1 MTTQPTI
8 YQIALEE
15 PSGGLASRLRVV
27 IAKVAVQDAAWCR
40 SYETLLASL
49 HEALGEGQIRH
60 PEMFIV
66 EKGTR
71 YNGPVL
77 VTGSDI
83 DIETAARNVLE
94 QAACLGAPRGLVS
107 DTDLVA
113 AVTAAECWMAA
124 LDCEDL
130 AYAAA
135 KGPDAM
141 ASAAAIL
148 ARACGEGVLPMPLDP
163 DWPACRFPMEKLLD
177 AARRCRAWSDRVLG
191 EDAWGEIVARVV
203 TDLGWFAGG
212 GTKTHEASLLLG
224 VRMQDI
230 TA

>member
-1 MTTQPTI
+1 MNAQPTI

-15 PSGGLASRLRVV
+15 PAGSLAARLRVV
-27 IAKVAVQDAAWCR
+27 IAKVAVQDTDWCR
-40 SYETLLASL
+40 SYETLIGVI
-49 HEALGEGQIRH
+49 GENDLKH

-71 YNGPVL
+71 YNGPILLSSPDVSVEDAAVVL
-77 VTGSDI
+77 HQ
-83 DIETAARNVLE
+83 
-94 QAACLGAPRGLVS
+94 QAAYLGVRGCAAGEL
-107 DTDLVA
+107 DTVA
-113 AVTAAECWMAA
+113 AVIAAECWMAA

-135 KGPDAM
+135 KGPDAI

-148 ARACGEGVLPMPLDP
+148 ARVCGEGVPTMPLDP
-163 DWPACRFPMEKLLD
+163 DWPALKFPMEKLLD
-177 AARRCRAWSDRVLG
+177 AARRARAWSDRVLG
-191 EDAWGEIVARVV
+191 EDAWNEVVGRVV

-224 VRMQDI
+224 VRMASL

>member
-1 MTTQPTI
+1 MNAQPTI
-8 YQIALEE
+8 YQIAMEE
-15 PSGGLASRLRVV
+15 PTGGLAARLRVV
-27 IAKVAVQDAAWCR
+27 IAKVAVADTNWCR
-40 SYETLLASL
+40 SYETLIGL
-49 HEALGEGQIRH
+49 LGENELKH

-71 YNGPVL
+71 YNGPILLTTPDVSLEDAAVVL
-77 VTGSDI
+77 HQ
-83 DIETAARNVLE
+83 
-94 QAACLGAPRGLVS
+94 QAAYLGVDGGFATELDTVS
-107 DTDLVA
+107 
-113 AVTAAECWMAA
+113 AVVAAECWMAA

-135 KGPDAM
+135 KGPDAI

-148 ARACGEGVLPMPLDP
+148 ARVCGEGVLPMPLDP
-163 DWPACRFPMEKLLD
+163 DWPALKFPMEKLLD
-177 AARRCRAWSDRVLG
+177 AARRGRAWSDRVLG
-191 EDAWGEIVARVV
+191 EDAWSEVVARVV

-224 VRMQDI
+224 VRMPSL

>member
-1 MTTQPTI
+1 MKAQPTI

-15 PSGGLASRLRVV
+15 PGRELAAQLRVT

-40 SYETLLASL
+40 SYETLI
-49 HEALGEGQIRH
+49 EMLGEKDLKH
-60 PEMFIV
+60 PEMFVV

-77 VTGSDI
+77 VKGVDTG
-83 DIETAARNVLE
+83 IEEVGGTLLK
-94 QAACLGAPRGLVS
+94 QAACLGAVGGGADEV
-107 DTDLVA
+107 DTVA
-113 AVTAAECWMAA
+113 AVVAAECWMAA

-130 AYAAA
+130 AFAAA
-135 KGPDAM
+135 KGPDAI

-148 ARACGEGVLPMPLDP
+148 ARVCGEGVVPMPLDP
-163 DWPACRFPMEKLLD
+163 DWPTFKFPMEKLLE

-191 EDAWGEIVARVV
+191 EAAWNEIVARVV
-203 TDLGWFAGG
+203 TDIGWFAGG

-224 VRMQDI
+224 VRMSDI

>member
-8 YQIALEE
+8 YQIAMEQPL
-15 PSGGLASRLRVV
+15 GGLASRLRVV
-27 IAKVAVQDAAWCR
+27 IAKVAVADASWCR
-40 SYETLLASL
+40 SYETLLTSL
-49 HEALGEGQIRH
+49 VEALGEGQVKH
-60 PEMFIV
+60 PEMFVV

-71 YNGPVL
+71 YGGPVL
-77 VTGSDI
+77 VTTPDVAPA
-83 DIETAARNVLE
+83 DAVRCLLE
-94 QAACLGAPRGLVS
+94 QAGCLGAEQGPVS
-107 DTDLVA
+107 ETDTVA
-113 AVTAAECWMAA
+113 AVVAAECWMAA

-135 KGPDAM
+135 KGPDAI
-141 ASAAAIL
+141 AAAAAIL
-148 ARACGEGVLPMPLDP
+148 ARACGEGVQTMPADP
-163 DWPACRFPMEKLLD
+163 DWPAMRFPMDKLLD

-191 EDAWGEIVARVV
+191 EAAWHDVVARVV

-224 VRMQDI
+224 VRMHEI